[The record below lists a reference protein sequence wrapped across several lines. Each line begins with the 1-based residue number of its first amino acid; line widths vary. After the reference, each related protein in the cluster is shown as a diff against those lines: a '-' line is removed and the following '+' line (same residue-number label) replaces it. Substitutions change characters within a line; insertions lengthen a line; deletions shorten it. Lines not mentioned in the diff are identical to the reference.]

1 MSFFQENVWYRL
13 ININYMD
20 NCTLSSGVGRNTN
33 GTLEINDL
41 GTYSSSENWQFYFQD
56 GRYFL
61 RNRDYLNEW
70 QLGFNGS
77 RPTPQL
83 MPIAEDATQQWL
95 LDKRDD
101 ETFIIKNEG
110 MGDNM
115 IFGLAIQNP
124 IPQMTTNSDLA
135 AWLIDP
141 NLSAGDVPEEMLQPV
156 RVVEVT
162 STLSVSSLVP
172 TSSSTSGSATTTT
185 DSSSSAQDADQQ
197 LSSTSNSS
205 GGLSAGAIAGIA
217 IGAVAILVLV
227 GLFLFWRRSRK
238 WNRAPPPAP
247 LPVKEKDRQP
257 GSDSSI
263 ASPPPP
269 FLYTQNVVQ
278 EKPGSSSHPGELES
292 PINGHATQSPV
303 ELPAESRGPR

>member
-20 NCTLSSGVGRNTN
+20 NCTLSSGVGQNTN

-61 RNRDYLNEW
+61 RNYDYRNEW

-83 MPIAEDATQQWL
+83 MPIAEDAAQQWL
-95 LDKRDD
+95 LEKRED

-110 MGDNM
+110 MGENM

-141 NLSAGDVPEEMLQPV
+141 NLSAGDVPEEMLQSV
-156 RVVEVT
+156 RVVEAT
-162 STLSVSSLVP
+162 STISVSSLAP
-172 TSSSTSGSATTTT
+172 TGASTSGAAIATTTT
-185 DSSSSAQDADQQ
+185 DSSSSAEDAGQQ
-197 LSSTSNSS
+197 SSNTSAGLSS
-205 GGLSAGAIAGIA
+205 GAIAGIV
-217 IGAVAILVLV
+217 IGAVAVLALV
-227 GLFLFWRRSRK
+227 GLVLFWQRSRRR
-238 WNRAPPPAP
+238 NTAPPPAP
-247 LPVKEKDRQP
+247 VPVNEKDRHLE
-257 GSDSSI
+257 SDSSI
-263 ASPPPP
+263 ASAPPP
-269 FLYTQNVVQ
+269 FLYKQPIVH

-292 PINGHATQSPV
+292 PLHGHATQQPV
-303 ELPAESRGPR
+303 ELPAESRPPGR